1 MDRSRATR
9 CAATVSRGP
18 PVRGATLPGPCC
30 ELVRCGT
37 RGSGAEGAAVA
48 AGDGTGAGAGGAGR
62 PPMSWIRWVT
72 TRCQATSTA
81 HKAALPKRQ
90 LLPRKVKSCVRSSLQ
105 VMVDSWSKLANRC
118 NSDAK
123 VSARDSQKV
132 QRQRRNQ
139 SRRKKLRRS
148 RVSRRSESCK
158 QWSLLPHNHRPPRTC
173 CTSRRQAARALLIK
187 VVASRRAPTPRTS
200 HMDRFTLRAA
210 HLRVHTS
217 KSRFQA
223 SKARSARTAVR
234 RCGSSRVKASQLV
247 SKARRRE
254 SAARLEDSARTW
266 ATAQHQAVML

>member
-173 CTSRRQAARALLIK
+173 CTSRRQAASG
-187 VVASRRAPTPRTS
+187 VAHQGGGLPSGADAKNVAHGSLHFARCTS
-200 HMDRFTLRAA
+200 ASA
-210 HLRVHTS
+210 HLQEPVPGQQGAKCQNGRQALRLI
-217 KSRFQA
+217 SR
-223 SKARSARTAVR
+223 
-234 RCGSSRVKASQLV
+234 
-247 SKARRRE
+247 
-254 SAARLEDSARTW
+254 
-266 ATAQHQAVML
+266 